1 MDLKIH
7 RLDKSVDLPSYAKK
21 GDAALDIR
29 SSEEYTLK
37 PNERYTFKTG
47 LKLEIPEGYAGLVWD
62 KSGVAHNFGVH
73 CLAGV
78 IDSSYRGELMI
89 VLFNT
94 SKEDFSVRKN
104 MKIAQLLIQKVETV
118 DVVDAESLKETIR
131 GEARFGSTGLH

>member
-94 SKEDFSVRKN
+94 SKEDFVVKKN
-104 MKIAQLLIQKVETV
+104 MKIAQLLIQKVENV
-118 DVVDAESLKETIR
+118 NVVESDELSDSERKD
-131 GEARFGSTGLH
+131 GRFGSTGLH